1 MQNEKWRLGRHY
13 FFLAPFVYTD
23 ISTSN
28 WHGRER
34 GMVSLFALGHLSQD
48 CDRDGSVRLT
58 QIGIEVAVRQLPGD
72 KKRHNV
78 CKDLVIW
85 PEEEMTCWDGS
96 GEMYHEPA

>member
-1 MQNEKWRLGRHY
+1 MKSGDLDDIISSSPRS
-13 FFLAPFVYTD
+13 FYTD

-34 GMVSLFALGHLSQD
+34 GMVSLFALGHLSQH
-48 CDRDGSVRLT
+48 CDRDGSLRLT
-58 QIGIEVAVRQLPGD
+58 QIGIEIAVRQLPGD
-72 KKRHNV
+72 KRRHNV
-78 CKDLVIW
+78 CKDSVIW